1 MMAASFAWR
10 ASESKQ
16 RRGSPSRARGSG
28 VAVAVSPVIGFLIAW
43 LFFFYLGQWLIS
55 IPTAFHEGKLP

>member
-1 MMAASFAWR
+1 MAASFAWR

-43 LFFFYLGQWLIS
+43 LFFFYLGQLIS
-55 IPTAFHEGKLP
+55 IPIAFLEGKLP